1 MKLNYQIIL
10 EYDGTHFNGW
20 QYQKNG
26 LSVQNE
32 VEKSLKKIFKKKIKV
47 IGAGRTDA
55 GVHATGQSANFEY
68 DGKIIKDKFINSFN
82 YFLRNQNISL
92 ITIKKKNYKFHS
104 RRDAKKRIYKY
115 FISNRIGSLV
125 LDKNRSWH
133 IKKKLNV
140 KLMKKAAKVL
150 EGTHDFS
157 AFRASSCGAKSPI
170 RTIEKSSVIKKGE
183 KIIITFI
190 SRSFL
195 QKQVRSMVGCIRLVG
210 DGKWTSK
217 NIKNLLKSKKRSLCA
232 PPAPPYGLYL
242 TKVIY

>member
-115 FISNRIGSLV
+115 FISNSIGSLV

>member
-1 MKLNYQIIL
+1 LKSNYQIIL

-32 VEKSLKKIFKKKIKV
+32 VEKSLKKIFKKKIKI

-92 ITIKKKNYKFHS
+92 ITIKKKNCKFHS
-104 RRDAKKRIYKY
+104 RRDAKKRMYKY

-133 IKKKLNV
+133 IKNKLNV

>member
-1 MKLNYQIIL
+1 LKLNYQIIL

-32 VEKSLKKIFKKKIKV
+32 VEKSLKKILKKKIKV

>member
-1 MKLNYQIIL
+1 MKLNYQIVL

-92 ITIKKKNYKFHS
+92 ITIKKKNCKFHS
-104 RRDAKKRIYKY
+104 RRDAKKRMYKY

-133 IKKKLNV
+133 IKNKLNV

>member
-1 MKLNYQIIL
+1 MKSNYQIIL

>member
-92 ITIKKKNYKFHS
+92 ITIKQKNYKFHS

-217 NIKNLLKSKKRSLCA
+217 NIKNLLRSKKRSLCA

>member
-1 MKLNYQIIL
+1 LKLNYQIIL

-92 ITIKKKNYKFHS
+92 ITIKKKNCKFHS
-104 RRDAKKRIYKY
+104 RRDAKKRMYKY

-133 IKKKLNV
+133 IKNKLNV

>member
-1 MKLNYQIIL
+1 MNYQIIL
-10 EYDGTHFNGW
+10 EYDGTRFNGW

>member
-92 ITIKKKNYKFHS
+92 ITIKKKNCKFHS
-104 RRDAKKRIYKY
+104 RRDAKKRMYKY

-133 IKKKLNV
+133 IKNKLNV

>member
-1 MKLNYQIIL
+1 MKSNYQIIL

-32 VEKSLKKIFKKKIKV
+32 VEKSLKKIFKKKIKI

-92 ITIKKKNYKFHS
+92 ITIKKKNCKFHS
-104 RRDAKKRIYKY
+104 RRDAKKRMYKY

-133 IKKKLNV
+133 IKNKLNV

>member
-1 MKLNYQIIL
+1 MKSNYQIIL

-92 ITIKKKNYKFHS
+92 ITIKKKNCKFHS
-104 RRDAKKRIYKY
+104 RRDAKKRMYKY

-133 IKKKLNV
+133 IKNKLNV

>member
-1 MKLNYQIIL
+1 MKSNYQIIL

-92 ITIKKKNYKFHS
+92 ITIKKKSYKFHS
-104 RRDAKKRIYKY
+104 RRDAKKRMYKY

-133 IKKKLNV
+133 IKNKLNV

-210 DGKWTSK
+210 DGKWTTK

>member
-157 AFRASSCGAKSPI
+157 AFRASSCGAKTPI

>member
-32 VEKSLKKIFKKKIKV
+32 VEKSLKKFLKKKIKV

>member
-1 MKLNYQIIL
+1 MKSNYQIIL

-32 VEKSLKKIFKKKIKV
+32 VEKSLKKIFKKKIKI

>member
-1 MKLNYQIIL
+1 LKSNYQIIL

-92 ITIKKKNYKFHS
+92 ITIKKKNCKFHS
-104 RRDAKKRIYKY
+104 RRDAKKRMYKY

-133 IKKKLNV
+133 IKNKLNV

>member
-1 MKLNYQIIL
+1 MKSNYQIIL

-92 ITIKKKNYKFHS
+92 ITIKKKNCKFHS
-104 RRDAKKRIYKY
+104 RRDAKKRMYKY

-133 IKKKLNV
+133 IKNKLNV

-150 EGTHDFS
+150 EGTHNFS

-195 QKQVRSMVGCIRLVG
+195 QKQVRSMVGCSRLVG

>member
-32 VEKSLKKIFKKKIKV
+32 VEKSLKKILKKKIKV

>member
-1 MKLNYQIIL
+1 MKSNYQIIL

-92 ITIKKKNYKFHS
+92 ITIKKKNCKFHS
-104 RRDAKKRIYKY
+104 RRDAKKRMYKY

-133 IKKKLNV
+133 IKNKLNV

-210 DGKWTSK
+210 DGKWTTK

>member
-1 MKLNYQIIL
+1 LKLNYQIIL

>member
-32 VEKSLKKIFKKKIKV
+32 VEKSLKKIFKKKIKI

-92 ITIKKKNYKFHS
+92 ITIKKKNCKFHS
-104 RRDAKKRIYKY
+104 RRDAKKRMYKY

-133 IKKKLNV
+133 IKNKLNV

-210 DGKWTSK
+210 DGKWTTK

>member
-1 MKLNYQIIL
+1 LKLNYQIIL

-82 YFLRNQNISL
+82 YFLRNQSISL

>member
-1 MKLNYQIIL
+1 MKSNYQIIL

-92 ITIKKKNYKFHS
+92 ITIKKKNFKFHS
-104 RRDAKKRIYKY
+104 RRDAKKRMYKY

-133 IKKKLNV
+133 IKNKLNV

>member
-1 MKLNYQIIL
+1 MKSNYQIIL

-92 ITIKKKNYKFHS
+92 ITIKKKVTNFTQEET
-104 RRDAKKRIYKY
+104 RRK
-115 FISNRIGSLV
+115 
-125 LDKNRSWH
+125 
-133 IKKKLNV
+133 
-140 KLMKKAAKVL
+140 
-150 EGTHDFS
+150 ECT
-157 AFRASSCGAKSPI
+157 
-170 RTIEKSSVIKKGE
+170 
-183 KIIITFI
+183 
-190 SRSFL
+190 
-195 QKQVRSMVGCIRLVG
+195 
-210 DGKWTSK
+210 
-217 NIKNLLKSKKRSLCA
+217 NIL
-232 PPAPPYGLYL
+232 
-242 TKVIY
+242 

>member
-1 MKLNYQIIL
+1 MKSNYQIIL

-92 ITIKKKNYKFHS
+92 ITIKKKSYKFHS
-104 RRDAKKRIYKY
+104 RRDAKKRMYKY

-133 IKKKLNV
+133 IKNKLNV

-170 RTIEKSSVIKKGE
+170 RTIEKSSVIKRGE

-210 DGKWTSK
+210 DGKWTTK

>member
-1 MKLNYQIIL
+1 MNYQIIL

>member
-1 MKLNYQIIL
+1 MKSNYQIIL

-92 ITIKKKNYKFHS
+92 ITIKKKNCKFHS
-104 RRDAKKRIYKY
+104 RRDAKKRMYKY

-133 IKKKLNV
+133 IKNKLNV

-170 RTIEKSSVIKKGE
+170 RTIEKSSVIKRGE

-210 DGKWTSK
+210 DGKWTTK

>member
-210 DGKWTSK
+210 DGKWTSQ

>member
-1 MKLNYQIIL
+1 MKSNYQIIL

-32 VEKSLKKIFKKKIKV
+32 VEKSLKKIFKKKIKI

-92 ITIKKKNYKFHS
+92 ITIKKKNCKFHS
-104 RRDAKKRIYKY
+104 RRDAKKRMYKY

-133 IKKKLNV
+133 IKNKLNV

-210 DGKWTSK
+210 DGKWTTK

>member
-10 EYDGTHFNGW
+10 EYDGTRFNGW

>member
-1 MKLNYQIIL
+1 M
-10 EYDGTHFNGW
+10 
-20 QYQKNG
+20 
-26 LSVQNE
+26 
-32 VEKSLKKIFKKKIKV
+32 
-47 IGAGRTDA
+47 
-55 GVHATGQSANFEY
+55 
-68 DGKIIKDKFINSFN
+68 
-82 YFLRNQNISL
+82 
-92 ITIKKKNYKFHS
+92 
-104 RRDAKKRIYKY
+104 
-115 FISNRIGSLV
+115 

>member
-1 MKLNYQIIL
+1 MKSNYQIIL

-92 ITIKKKNYKFHS
+92 ITIKKRNCKFHS
-104 RRDAKKRIYKY
+104 RRDAKKRMYKY

-133 IKKKLNV
+133 IKNKLNV

>member
-68 DGKIIKDKFINSFN
+68 DGKIIKEKFINSFN

-92 ITIKKKNYKFHS
+92 VTIKKKKYKFHS

-133 IKKKLNV
+133 IKNKLNV

-157 AFRASSCGAKSPI
+157 AFRASSCVAKSPI

-210 DGKWTSK
+210 DGKWTTK

>member
-1 MKLNYQIIL
+1 MKSNYQIIL

-92 ITIKKKNYKFHS
+92 ITIKKKSYKFHS
-104 RRDAKKRIYKY
+104 RRDAKKRMYKY

-133 IKKKLNV
+133 IKNKLNV

-170 RTIEKSSVIKKGE
+170 RTIEKSSVIKRGE

-195 QKQVRSMVGCIRLVG
+195 QKQVRSMVGCIKLVG
-210 DGKWTSK
+210 DGKWTTK

>member
-55 GVHATGQSANFEY
+55 IVHATGQSANFEY

-133 IKKKLNV
+133 IKKKN
-140 KLMKKAAKVL
+140 
-150 EGTHDFS
+150 
-157 AFRASSCGAKSPI
+157 
-170 RTIEKSSVIKKGE
+170 
-183 KIIITFI
+183 
-190 SRSFL
+190 
-195 QKQVRSMVGCIRLVG
+195 
-210 DGKWTSK
+210 
-217 NIKNLLKSKKRSLCA
+217 
-232 PPAPPYGLYL
+232 
-242 TKVIY
+242 

>member
-1 MKLNYQIIL
+1 MKSNYQIIL

-68 DGKIIKDKFINSFN
+68 DGKIIKEKFINSFN

-92 ITIKKKNYKFHS
+92 ITIKKKNCKFHS
-104 RRDAKKRIYKY
+104 RRDAKKRMYKY

-133 IKKKLNV
+133 IKNKLNV